1 MKIMISETKMVHKL
15 WAIMEGRG
23 YQVGGDVKVVLN
35 EKYHEIWDSNPEIEK
50 RQPYIVDDSV
60 GSLKFK
66 KKGGVSTT
74 IDLVATD
81 GEKFIG
87 FEIKDGFEAVGAG
100 IPKGQLDHYIGGG
113 LLDELYLVIPSH
125 ECEHVDSSYGNHLKE
140 IGAGLATL
148 DENYNLTNVFSSSTF
163 HRSTQPD
170 LKENEAWLKQRLW
183 NRFES
188 EFDVEG
194 EGILPKPLEELKKL
208 SGKAPNSKRFFKGID
223 LFLLTKNSSIT
234 EVAYNQDKLECIGIE
249 VKYEIKSKKDL
260 EGIINQQLNP
270 YAESGALTRL
280 YLATNTVSNALIK
293 EMEKVRNRKFGFL
306 LYNEGDVK
314 TILEPPQLQVQYDMF
329 AYMLPSGRGVT
340 IYEFGKPKLIKTID
354 FPHHSYKDIE
364 KKIRGKLKFYRVI
377 YAGLSRRGVSHVIK
391 VISKENNST

>member
-1 MKIMISETKMVHKL
+1 MISETKMVHKL

-23 YQVGGDVKVVLN
+23 YQVGGEVKVVLN
-35 EKYHEIWDSNPEIEK
+35 EKYHEIWDSKPKLEK
-50 RQPYIVDDSV
+50 WQPYIDDDSA

-66 KKGGVSTT
+66 KKGGISTT

-81 GEKFIG
+81 GKKFIG
-87 FEIKDGFEAVGAG
+87 FEIKDGFEAVGPC
-100 IPKGQLDHYIGGG
+100 ISKGQLEHYIEGG
-113 LLDELYLVIPSH
+113 LLDEIYLVIPSH
-125 ECEHVDSSYGNHLKE
+125 ECEHLKSSYGDRLKE
-140 IGAGLATL
+140 LGVGLATL
-148 DENYNLTNVFSSSTF
+148 DENYNLTDVFPSSIF
-163 HRSTQPD
+163 YRSTQPD
-170 LKENEAWLKQRLW
+170 LKENEAWLKQKLW
-183 NRFES
+183 NHFES

-194 EGILPKPLEELKKL
+194 EGILLKPLEEIKKL
-208 SGKAPNSKRFFKGID
+208 SGKAQNSTIFRNRID

-234 EVAYNQDKLECIGIE
+234 EVAYNQDKLECVGIE

-270 YAESGALTRL
+270 YVESGALTRL
-280 YLATNTVSNALIK
+280 YLAANTVSNALIE

-314 TILEPPQLQVQYDMF
+314 TILEPPKLQMQYDLF
-329 AYMLPSGRGVT
+329 AYMPPSGGQVT
-340 IYEFGKPKLIKTID
+340 VYEFGKPKPIKTID

-391 VISKENNST
+391 VISNDSNFS